1 MRTMRTVTATVSML
15 CLLLVAVPT
24 TGQSPGPAEPGAQG
38 SSGGTTIGFTNLDS
52 SYPFFAQIEAGL
64 REAAAEA
71 GIDLV
76 AMDALNSTFM
86 QSAQIDD
93 FVADG
98 VDAIIVVPV
107 DAVAIVPAV
116 MAAGQAGIPVLAVDR
131 TANSQA
137 VTSVIA
143 SDNVA
148 GARTAGE
155 VLFGAM
161 GGSGKVVEIMGDLAV
176 STARQRSEGFQ
187 EALDAA
193 PGITRSARGSAFWE
207 TAEAAAITTRALGRD
222 SDIGGVFA
230 AAGDMLEG
238 AVWAVDAA
246 GMTGQVKVVG
256 FDTSLPILAAVRD
269 GRIAATIAQQP
280 RLMGRIALETAIAAA
295 IGEPVAPFVPTDT
308 ILVTAETI
316 DAFESAQ

>member
-1 MRTMRTVTATVSML
+1 ML
-15 CLLLVAVPT
+15 CLVLVAVPT

-52 SYPFFAQIEAGL
+52 SNPFFAQIEAGL

-71 GIDLV
+71 GVDLV
-76 AMDALNSTFM
+76 AMDAMNSTTM
-86 QSAQIDD
+86 QSGQIDD
-93 FVADG
+93 FVADR

-107 DAVAIVPAV
+107 DAMAIVPSV

-131 TANSQA
+131 SANSDA

-155 VLFGAM
+155 MLFDAM
-161 GGSGKVVEIMGDLAV
+161 GGRGKVVEILGDV
-176 STARQRSEGFQ
+176 VISTAKDRADGFQ

-193 PGITRSARGSAFWE
+193 PGVTRSARGSAFWDA
-207 TAEAAAITTRALGRD
+207 AEAAAITTRALARD
-222 SDIGGVFA
+222 PGVTGVFA

-238 AVWAVDAA
+238 VARAVDAA

-256 FDTSLPILAAVRD
+256 FDTSSTILGAIRD
-269 GRIAATIAQQP
+269 GRIHATIAQQP
-280 RLMGRIALETAIAAA
+280 RLMGRTAMETAIAAA
-295 IGEPVAPFVPTDT
+295 IGEPVAPFVAIDT
-308 ILVTAETI
+308 IVVTADNVDSFETG
-316 DAFESAQ
+316 Q